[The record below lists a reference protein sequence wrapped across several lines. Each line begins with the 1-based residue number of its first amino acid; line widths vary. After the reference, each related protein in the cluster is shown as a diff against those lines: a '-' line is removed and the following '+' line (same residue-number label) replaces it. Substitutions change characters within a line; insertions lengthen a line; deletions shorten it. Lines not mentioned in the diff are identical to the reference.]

1 VPFYRASPS
10 PILSCAKPQ
19 VIQVVLANVSSENP
33 KAAELVQQLAALN
46 KDIIALF
53 ETTEK
58 DVNGVEKDYPYKIFA
73 HQVEGFGI
81 GILSKLPFAGE
92 PVLSM
97 GDELRSVAMV
107 RPTLVSGRSF
117 LLSAFDALPPFD
129 NDALYL
135 NWLLTRRMSILLRH
149 EAQTALV
156 LTDLNATPFSNYYRG
171 LLKDARLSDVMWG
184 RGLERTWD
192 MQSSLIRFALDHALV
207 KGEMGVKEA
216 RHLELLGSDHRGL
229 EVALELCGDAA
240 SL

>member
-1 VPFYRASPS
+1 
-10 PILSCAKPQ
+10 
-19 VIQVVLANVSSENP
+19 VVLANVSSENP
-33 KAAELVQQLAALN
+33 KAAELVKQLAVRN
-46 KDIIALF
+46 RDIVALF

-58 DVNGVEKDYPYKIFA
+58 DVNGVGKEYPYKIFA

-107 RPTLVSGRSF
+107 RPTLSSGRSF

-129 NDALYL
+129 SEALYL
-135 NWLLTRRMSILLRH
+135 NWLLNRRMSVLLRH
-149 EAQTALV
+149 EAPTALV

-171 LLKDARLSDVMWG
+171 LLKDGRLSDVMWG

-192 MQSSLIRFALDHALV
+192 MESSLFRFALDHALV
-207 KGEMGVKEA
+207 KGEMAVREA
-216 RHLELLGSDHRGL
+216 QYLELLGSDHRGL
-229 EVALELCGDAA
+229 EVTLEVCGDASPMQSA
-240 SL
+240 AM